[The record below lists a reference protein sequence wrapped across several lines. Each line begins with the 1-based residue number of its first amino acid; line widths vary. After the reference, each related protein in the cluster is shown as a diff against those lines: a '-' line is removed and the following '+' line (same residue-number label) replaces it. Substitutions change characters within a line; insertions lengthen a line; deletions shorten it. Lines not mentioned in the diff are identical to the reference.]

1 MLLSSWV
8 AAGKGA
14 ARILISTFPKDQLME
29 IARYLAA
36 AAR

>member
-14 ARILISTFPKDQLME
+14 ARILISTFPKDQLRP
-29 IARYLAA
+29 IKTN
-36 AAR
+36 